1 MRRETSIARH
11 VSRYIRFGQKASR
24 YSFVGKERYLWI
36 ANFTFTSVCS
46 LTLCQLQLLRNKNE
60 VFFIIIINHSS
71 HSILDLQRR
80 STIFVSL
87 LKFTHL
93 NNRVFN
99 LRSNE
104 ESFSELLPDVLKIVK
119 RKHKVVSTLHNS
131 IPFIPQ
137 R

>member
-1 MRRETSIARH
+1 M
-11 VSRYIRFGQKASR
+11 
-24 YSFVGKERYLWI
+24 GKERYLWI

-104 ESFSELLPDVLKIVK
+104 ESFSELLPDVLKIVT
-119 RKHKVVSTLHNS
+119 REHKVVSTLHNS